1 MQLRHILR
9 RHWRSILFFIA
20 LIAFSVVVYKLRSV
34 LLPFMIGLFM
44 AYVLRPV
51 VLWLEKYTIFP
62 AWLQKQ
68 KRAIIVLIL
77 FVFIAIFL
85 AIVVTYAVAL
95 TANTVSQIFA
105 NAGDI
110 INSVTSHLANWLNG
124 VREHLSPEIRARI
137 DDIFAGA
144 STNVSDAVK
153 TTLQRSISLVP
164 TTIGFIFGFAIL
176 PVFVFY
182 LLKDWEKIR
191 DGIYRELPQGASIHA
206 RNILGIIGK
215 VLGRYL
221 QAELILGSIVGGV
234 TFIALLIMGVN
245 FPLALFLGLLAGFFE
260 AVPTIGPWISGFFA
274 AVLILAT
281 YPDLVFW
288 VIGLFLVVQLL
299 ENNLL
304 VPRIQ
309 GNAQH
314 IHPAVSLLLL
324 ILGAYFA
331 GLWGI
336 ILAIPLTATI
346 IRIYQYTEDA
356 ARFEDHLPLR
366 HHDPAIFE
374 K

>member
-1 MQLRHILR
+1 MQIRHILS
-9 RHWRSILFFIA
+9 RHWRSVVFFVC
-20 LIAFSVVVYKLRSV
+20 LIVFSVVVYKLRSV
-34 LLPFMIGLFM
+34 LLPFMIGLLI
-44 AYVLRPV
+44 AYILRPV
-51 VLWLEKYTIFP
+51 VLWLEKYTLFP
-62 AWLQKQ
+62 TWLQKQ

-77 FVFIAIFL
+77 FIFIAIFL
-85 AIVVTYAVAL
+85 VIVVTYTVAL
-95 TANTVSQIFA
+95 TANTVSQLFA

-110 INSVTSHLANWLNG
+110 INSVTSHLSNWLNG
-124 VREHLSPEIRARI
+124 LREHLSPEIRARI
-137 DDIFAGA
+137 DDIVAGA
-144 STNVSDAVK
+144 STSVSDAVK
-153 TTLQRSISLVP
+153 NTFQRSISLVP
-164 TTIGFIFGFAIL
+164 ATIGFIFGFAIM

-191 DGIYRELPQGASIHA
+191 DGIYKELPAAASIHT
-206 RNILGIIGK
+206 RNILGIVGR

-221 QAELILGSIVGGV
+221 RAELVLGSIVGGV

-281 YPDLVFW
+281 YPELIFW

-309 GNAQH
+309 GDAQR
-314 IHPAVSLLLL
+314 IHPALSLVLL

-346 IRIYQYTEDA
+346 IRIFQYTEDA